1 MVRARSLLTFPPGAV
16 KRLTPPAHTTEYGIT
31 NFPSDST
38 KLAEMEFC
46 QYQVDQQQ
54 LQAQTD
60 TLRPTDLIEDL
71 EFHLIVYHP
80 YRSLV
85 HMTGRDSGPVAIRES
100 MLEME
105 DNQLQVAW

>member
-1 MVRARSLLTFPPGAV
+1 
-16 KRLTPPAHTTEYGIT
+16 LTPLR
-31 NFPSDST
+31 
-38 KLAEMEFC
+38 LA
-46 QYQVDQQQ
+46 
-54 LQAQTD
+54 
-60 TLRPTDLIEDL
+60 DLIEDL

-105 DNQLQVAW
+105 DNQLQVAWWGSVSFTGLTCWQSR